1 MAASKKNK
9 PTAGESLRTR
19 KGKASL
25 GFVSI
30 TMVALIIGALYLQVT
45 DQWNV
50 ITGAAT
56 LRYQEWFEGIVNDPD
71 NEEYRAQLIAHVV
84 EHYRET
90 PSRKSLPLRNDAG
103 QVIGRFRINTA
114 DVLQP
119 HQDDPDPARR
129 RVYVVNLSGSGE
141 LWHDVGGRVRFNGVA
156 VVTYHVDFK
165 VEEWAAYAYFECAQ
179 IEGAKFEHTH
189 IDNFLGKMFP
199 MAVRNAGTE
208 ALEESLR
215 PGFTVIAKS
224 GGDTYLAAGRVG
236 TEFVP
241 RKGPYAEADAS
252 ASFETIHNDTT
263 LLHAGYRDY
272 LGPIELFDDAEL
284 RITLEAESLEPR
296 KSLGV
301 DVYVLTEEQFQHF
314 ENFYP
319 DELDKLPKLE
329 CIEAVHDMRKVNR
342 TLTGLSGNVYILI
355 DYTEFGSGK
364 DPDDFADA
372 GFIKYY
378 VRAKR

>member
-1 MAASKKNK
+1 MAVSKNQK
-9 PTAGESLRTR
+9 PTSGESLRTR

-25 GFVSI
+25 GFVSVVLI
-30 TMVALIIGALYLQVT
+30 ALISGSVYLQVT
-45 DQWNV
+45 DQWSV
-50 ITGAAT
+50 LSSAAS
-56 LRYQEWFEGIVNDPD
+56 LKYQEWFEGLVNDPD
-71 NEEYRAQLIAHVV
+71 NEEYRAELITHVV

-90 PSRKSLPLRNDAG
+90 PSKKSLPLRNDEG

-119 HQDDPDPARR
+119 HADDPDPAKRR
-129 RVYVVNLSGSGE
+129 IYAVNLSGSGE

-156 VVTYHVDFK
+156 IVTYQVDFR
-165 VEEWAAYAYFECAQ
+165 VEEWAAYAYFECTE

-199 MAVRNAGTE
+199 TAVRNAGTE

-224 GGDTYLAAGRVG
+224 NGDTYLAAGRVG

-241 RKGPYAEADAS
+241 RKGPYEEIDGENG
-252 ASFETIHNDTT
+252 FETIHNDTT

-284 RITLEAESLEPR
+284 RITLEAESLDPR
-296 KSLGV
+296 KSLGI
-301 DVYVLTEEQFQHF
+301 DLYILTEAQFQNF
-314 ENFYP
+314 EHFYP
-319 DELDKLPKLE
+319 SDLDKLAKLE
-329 CIEAVHDMRKVNR
+329 NIEEIHDVQKVNR
-342 TLTGLSGNVYILI
+342 SLTGLSGNVYVLI
-355 DYTEFGSGK
+355 DYTEFGNSK
-364 DPDDFADA
+364 DPDDFAD
-372 GFIKYY
+372 GGLIKYY